1 MMDLKQFGVVG
12 LGVMGR
18 NLALNFLDKG
28 FSLSVFNRQIP
39 NKEVD
44 IAQLFAAENAYSTGF
59 DDFSAFVA
67 SLEKPRKILIMV
79 NAGKPVDD
87 VIEHL
92 VPYLEEG
99 DILMDGG
106 NSHFLDTQK
115 RFASLKEKG
124 IQYLGV
130 GVSGGEEGAR
140 KGPSIMP
147 GGSQEGYKIVAPFFE
162 AVSAKDKQNKPC
174 CAYSGPDGAG
184 HFVKMVHNGI
194 EYAEMQILAEL
205 YYVMR
210 TLSKD
215 TPEEIASTLGRWQKE
230 GEGSF
235 LLEITQQILRKKE
248 GDGLLLD
255 KIVDAAEQ
263 KGTGGWSLK
272 AALDLGVPLD
282 TISAAVSARMTSSKK
297 KKRVETSAKYEGLTE
312 EIKVGKATEEELKN
326 AYIAARTINHVI
338 GFAMLY
344 EASQQ
349 FGWNLNLSEI
359 ARIWT
364 NGCIIRS
371 ELIEKLG
378 IYLKE
383 EPQLLLHS
391 EIEKRLKKSWVGLSQ
406 IVSKGLQK
414 GLALPVLSASANYF
428 LGAVTANSPANLI
441 QAQRDFFGAHTYQR
455 VGEPENQYF
464 HTHWT
469 N

>member
-1 MMDLKQFGVVG
+1 MELKQFGVVG

-44 IAQLFAAENAYSTGF
+44 IAQLFAADNPNSAGF
-59 DDFSAFVA
+59 DDFSAFA
-67 SLEKPRKILIMV
+67 TSLEKPRKILIMV

-92 VPYLEEG
+92 LPYLETG
-99 DILMDGG
+99 DIVMDGG

-115 RFASLKEKG
+115 RFEALKEKG
-124 IQYLGV
+124 IHYLGV

-147 GGSQEGYKIVAPFFE
+147 GGSQEGYQLVAPFFE

-210 TLSKD
+210 TLSQNSPD
-215 TPEEIASTLGRWQKE
+215 EIASTFGRWQKE

-248 GDGLLLD
+248 GTDLLLD

-297 KKRVETSAKYEGLTE
+297 KKRVETSTKYLDLAKAINVE
-312 EIKVGKATEEELKN
+312 KATAEELMES
-326 AYIAARTINHVI
+326 YIGARTINHVI
-338 GFAMLY
+338 GFAMMQ

-349 FGWNLNLSEI
+349 FGWDLNLSEI

-371 ELIEKLG
+371 ELIEILG
-378 IYLKE
+378 FFLKE
-383 EPQLLLHS
+383 EHQLLLHS
-391 EIEKRLKKSWVGLSQ
+391 EIEKRLKSSWIGLSQ
-406 IVSKGLQK
+406 VVSKGLQK
-414 GLALPVLSASANYF
+414 GLALPVLSASLNYF
-428 LGAVTANSPANLI
+428 LGAITANSPANLI

-455 VGEPENQYF
+455 VGEPENKYF